1 MLRETE
7 RRKGGGRASAEKN
20 KNKEKE
26 KGKEGKDEKSKIPEL
41 RQKTCMQRL
50 TFGWIY
56 PLIKHAYDGHQVD
69 QEILTGIDI
78 QGGISEHIER
88 F

>member
-1 MLRETE
+1 MLRETGSG
-7 RRKGGGRASAEKN
+7 KGGGTAGAEEN

-26 KGKEGKDEKSKIPEL
+26 KEKEGKDEKSKIPKL

-56 PLIKHAYDGHQVD
+56 PLIKHAYEGHQFD
-69 QEILTGIDI
+69 QKILAEIDI
-78 QGGISEHIER
+78 RGGIGEHIDR